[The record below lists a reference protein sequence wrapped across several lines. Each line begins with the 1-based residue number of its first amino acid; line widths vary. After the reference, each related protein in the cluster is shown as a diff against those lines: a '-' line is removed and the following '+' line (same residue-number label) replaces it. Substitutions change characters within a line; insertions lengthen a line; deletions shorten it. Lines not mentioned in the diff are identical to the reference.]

1 MCGCAALPSS
11 LSVEEAVS
19 VYIFN
24 MFSKVRCL
32 HVFTFGLT
40 LLFHW
45 SPCLFRAGT
54 LLYHGSVIKFATG
67 YADSSSIMLLFNGA
81 LTIKVFYAS
90 LWVLR
95 FFFIT
100 NNFGVLMSCVESV
113 DCFWWYIYIFLVYE
127 YANLSNFWCLFQF
140 PSWLL
145 YSFHCRIFSLPLLG
159 LVWYSSWYYRDGC
172 WLYLFN
178 IFGGSYESFSPFF
191 LKCLLLAYSKA
202 FGFCVD
208 FYILLFCWCFYQL

>member
-1 MCGCAALPSS
+1 MCDCA
-11 LSVEEAVS
+11 
-19 VYIFN
+19 VYHHPCLLKRLFQCIFFN

-40 LLFHW
+40 LIFHW

-54 LLYHGSVIKFATG
+54 LLCHGSVIKFAAG

-81 LTIKVFYAS
+81 LTIRVFYAS

-127 YANLSNFWCLFQF
+127 YANLSIFWCLFQF
-140 PSWLL
+140 PSRLL
-145 YSFHCRIFSLPLLG
+145 YSFHCRNFSLPL
-159 LVWYSSWYYRDGC
+159 
-172 WLYLFN
+172 
-178 IFGGSYESFSPFF
+178 
-191 LKCLLLAYSKA
+191 
-202 FGFCVD
+202 
-208 FYILLFCWCFYQL
+208 